1 MSSELDSGERE
12 VAMAWSWKK
21 MNAAKK
27 TMIRRSLV
35 VVVAYELLWSG
46 AFAWVYYAKLEGKI
60 LWALAAAVTLPVL
73 GLIWTMARYLGD
85 EVDEFHRQLVVRC
98 LLWGT
103 AGVMT
108 SVCFHGL
115 LQLLGW
121 KGRWSAGVEL
131 GLFFLAALGAKLTYR
146 VQHRVPDDVDAVL
159 EGGAR

>member
-1 MSSELDSGERE
+1 
-12 VAMAWSWKK
+12 MAWNWKK

-27 TMIRRSLV
+27 TMIRRSIV
-35 VVVAYELLWSG
+35 VVVVYELLWSG
-46 AFAWVYYAKLEGKI
+46 AFSWVHFAKLEGKV
-60 LWALAAAVTLPVL
+60 LWILAAATTLPVL

-103 AGVMT
+103 AAVMT

-146 VQHRVPDDVDAVL
+146 VQHRVPADADVLV
-159 EGGAR
+159 GGAR